1 MTVFSIKQNS
11 QDNEKLQEVFKV
23 VPELKV
29 YLTRN
34 SKIDGR
40 IGCGLGYN
48 VKLQVGNRT
57 YSTKFN
63 NSKAEGY
70 KIPHPEGIIY
80 CILSDAH
87 CYECT
92 GSFEDF
98 CDEFGYDRYTE
109 NRYGD
114 IKENKEAMRAFNTC
128 ERTHIALNRLFTSEQ
143 IEQLDDIFQDY

>member
-1 MTVFSIKQNS
+1 MTIYTKDKNTQDNKYLQKIFSIAPDLKMTV
-11 QDNEKLQEVFKV
+11 V
-23 VPELKV
+23 
-29 YLTRN
+29 RN

-48 VKLQVGNRT
+48 VKLQVGNKT

-87 CYECT
+87 CYEST

-114 IKENKEAMRAFNTC
+114 IKENKEAMRAFNAC
-128 ERTHIALNRLFTSEQ
+128 ERTHIALNRLFTPEQ
-143 IEQLDDIFQDY
+143 IEQLDNIFQDY